1 MEYNPTRKDELKHR
15 DYLKNICSFQ
25 NVLNVDE
32 VIAERITELYRM
44 QVRKR
49 RKSVLISAHALMRKN
64 IKLYIL
70 SRRAS

>member
-49 RKSVLISAHALMRKN
+49 RKSLLIKAPALIRK
-64 IKLYIL
+64 I
-70 SRRAS
+70 